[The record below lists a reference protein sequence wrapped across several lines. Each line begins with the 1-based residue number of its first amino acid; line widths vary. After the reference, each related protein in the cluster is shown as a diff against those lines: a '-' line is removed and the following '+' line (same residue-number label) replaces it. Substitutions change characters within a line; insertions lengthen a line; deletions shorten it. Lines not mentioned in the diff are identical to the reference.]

1 MPWMTSYSRSSN
13 RYKTTYKVSL
23 DAADMTDYLRQP
35 NLGQFSHNTIH
46 AYIHMSKVT
55 MYSIV
60 YTVTIHTNKLCY
72 AAVYIH
78 IRSMKYF
85 IAFNDSL

>member
-13 RYKTTYKVSL
+13 RYKTTYKVSV

-35 NLGQFSHNTIH
+35 NLGQFSHNIIH
-46 AYIHMSKVT
+46 TYIHMSKVT
-55 MYSIV
+55 MYSI
-60 YTVTIHTNKLCY
+60 YSDNTNKLCY